1 MGLYGN
7 EVGEGAGFSN
17 VKQKPIFIAAGLG
30 RCGTSLVTRVLAEAF
45 GYEYTWVTDL
55 DVTRRWKH
63 KVFKTHDYA
72 PARAYPGVFKFI
84 YLFGNPMNIACSVDL
99 KGQRFVDQHYLHLH
113 SDPALH
119 PQWQDRDTMKL
130 AENLDSWH
138 RSHEFDLLT
147 LRYETLFDNGAAIE
161 EFVEHKIVMPEFRNR
176 KANWEE
182 HSAADRIG
190 RTYAELNETIN
201 RAEDARIWRGAPRLD
216 LALWQRLRGV

>member
-1 MGLYGN
+1 
-7 EVGEGAGFSN
+7 
-17 VKQKPIFIAAGLG
+17 
-30 RCGTSLVTRVLAEAF
+30 VTRVLAEAF

-55 DVTRRWKH
+55 DVTQRWKH
-63 KVFKTHDYA
+63 K
-72 PARAYPGVFKFI
+72 VFKFI
-84 YLFGNPMNIACSVDL
+84 YLFGNPMNIVCSVDL
-99 KGQRFVDQHYLHLH
+99 KGHRFVDQHYLHLH

-119 PQWQDRDTMKL
+119 PKWQDRDTMKL